1 MTSSPLSGSDAPAS
15 TVFDLLHEG
24 VRRWI
29 YNRRWRELRPIQER
43 TARVV
48 LAGDQDVLIS
58 AATAGGK
65 TEAAFLPIA
74 SRLAEVRTPGFS
86 GLAVIPLKALIN
98 DQHPRLES
106 LFAEVGLEVH
116 RWHGDVSGNT
126 KRKLKL
132 KPSGLL
138 LITPESLEALFVL
151 QGPRIPT
158 LFAPLR
164 FVVVDEVHSFIG
176 TERGR
181 QLQSLLGRVERAVGH
196 RVPRVALSATLGDLG
211 LAAEFLRPG
220 QGGAVARVTDDGRG
234 TAIRLLIKGY
244 EHRVPMPRA
253 PSPATGDPAEEAEEE
268 TEDDDQAGI
277 HDIARHMFAK
287 LRTTNNLIFAN
298 SRARVELLA
307 DRLRRLSEATGVPNE
322 FFPHHGSLAKD
333 IREEA
338 ERRMK
343 SETLPA
349 NIVCTSTL
357 ELGIDV
363 GLVSAVAQVGCPP
376 SVSSMRQRLGRSGR
390 RGDQPATLWMYVTE
404 PEIVANSPLID
415 RLRPDLVQA
424 VAMVE
429 LLNESWC
436 EPPEVDRLHLSTLV
450 QQLLSSVAQH
460 GGIRPREAWAALC
473 VDGPF
478 DGIDQSQF
486 AALLRELGRRELLTQ
501 TSDGDLAL
509 GLVGERIVDH
519 YTFFSAFS
527 SPEEYRLESHGRP
540 LGTMPITQ
548 PVYPGLYLIFGGRRW
563 RVETVD
569 PQSRLVQLS
578 PAGGGRAP
586 SFSGTGAR
594 VHDRIRDMMRRVLAG
609 ERSPQ
614 YLDSTATRLLAQAQ
628 ATYRDHA
635 LAHESLV
642 AAGSDTLVFAWAG
655 DRVMHTLTLALA
667 EQGLDV
673 TSLGLALLVTDRSPD
688 HVRAALRSLRARG
701 QPEPTAFA
709 RRVENQ
715 IEEKYDQFLPTELL
729 AADYASRALDVDG
742 AWRCIRQFAG

>member
-1 MTSSPLSGSDAPAS
+1 MTSSPRSGSEGATS
-15 TVFDLLHEG
+15 TIFDLLHEG

-29 YNRRWRELRPIQER
+29 YDRRWRELRPIQER
-43 TARVV
+43 TAQLV
-48 LAGDQDVLIS
+48 LSGDQDVLVS

-74 SRLAEVRTPGFS
+74 SRLAGVRDPGFAC
-86 GLAVIPLKALIN
+86 LAVIPLKALIN
-98 DQHPRLES
+98 DQHPRLEA
-106 LFAEVGLEVH
+106 LFAEVGVEAH
-116 RWHGDVSGNT
+116 RWHGDVSASA

-132 KPSGLL
+132 KPSGVL

-151 QGPRIPT
+151 QGPKIAA
-158 LFAPLR
+158 LFASLR

-181 QLQSLLGRVERAVGH
+181 QLQSLLHRVELAIGR
-196 RVPRVALSATLGDLG
+196 RVPRLALSATLGDLS

-220 QGGAVARVTDDGRG
+220 QAAAVARVTDDGGG

-244 EHRVPMPRA
+244 EHRRPVP
-253 PSPATGDPAEEAEEE
+253 PSSLTAEPTDEEV
-268 TEDDDQAGI
+268 DDQADI
-277 HDIARHMFAK
+277 HDIARHVFAK

-298 SRARVELLA
+298 SRARVERLA
-307 DRLRRLSEATGVPNE
+307 DQLRRLSETAGVPNE
-322 FFPHHGSLAKD
+322 FFPHHGSLAREL
-333 IREEA
+333 REEA

-404 PEIVANSPLID
+404 PEIVETSSLID
-415 RLRPDLVQA
+415 RLRAELVQTI
-424 VAMVE
+424 AMVE

-436 EPPEVDRLHLSTLV
+436 EPPDVGRLHLSTLV
-450 QQLLSSVAQH
+450 QQLLSLVAQH
-460 GGIRPREAWAALC
+460 GGIRPREAWLALC
-473 VDGPF
+473 EEGAF
-478 DGIDQSQF
+478 GRIGRSQF
-486 AALLRELGRRELLTQ
+486 ATLVRELGRRELLTQ

-509 GLVGERIVDH
+509 GVIGERIVDH
-519 YTFFSAFS
+519 YSFFSAFS
-527 SPEEYRLESHGRP
+527 TPEEFRLEAQGRS

-569 PQSRLVQLS
+569 LQSRVVQLT

-586 SFSGTGAR
+586 SFCGAGAR
-594 VHDRIRDMMRRVLAG
+594 IHDRVREMMRRIFNG
-609 ERSPQ
+609 DRSPH
-614 YLDSTATRLLAQAQ
+614 YLDSAAARLLAQAQ
-628 ATYRDHA
+628 ATYRDRG
-635 LAHESLV
+635 LAREALV
-642 AAGSDTLVFAWAG
+642 ADGSDTLVFPWAG
-655 DRVMHTLTLALA
+655 DRVVDTLMVVLADR
-667 EQGLDV
+667 GLDV
-673 TSLGLALLVTDRSPD
+673 TSVGLALCVTGSGPEV
-688 HVRAALRSLRARG
+688 VRAALRALLDAG
-701 QPEPTAFA
+701 LPEAIAIA
-709 RRVENQ
+709 RRVSNQ
-715 IEEKYDQFLPTELL
+715 VEEKYDGFLPADLL
-729 AADYASRALDVDG
+729 AVDYVSRALDVEG
-742 AWRCIRQFAG
+742 TWRRLAEIAR